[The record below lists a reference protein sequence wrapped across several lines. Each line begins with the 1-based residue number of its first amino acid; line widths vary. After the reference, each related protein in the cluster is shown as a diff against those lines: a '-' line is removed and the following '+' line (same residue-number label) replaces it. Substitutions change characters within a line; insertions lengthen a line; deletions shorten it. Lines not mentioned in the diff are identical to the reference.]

1 MRRSTC
7 PYLRLNRLLTA
18 LALAIA
24 GPLSAQSMTWQV
36 EADQAIRYLQED
48 RVEVLTPEG
57 AEEKGWYARFVRE
70 ENPPVLLGGELDATR
85 RFVDAPI
92 YGIRLIARRLAFD
105 LLQRQLRGIDEYL
118 PTASLPASWLDKPF
132 ADCADR
138 LRPAAEA
145 CVRHGLFSAL
155 TMNTQP
161 LHLNEDYA
169 QKHSEFGRR
178 IVNGIFTLGLAVG
191 ITVPELTEGT
201 LVANLGYE
209 RVVHPH
215 PMFHGDT
222 LYMTTEVIEKRD
234 SRSRPTQGI
243 VHFRHT

>member
-1 MRRSTC
+1 MPGR
-7 PYLRLNRLLTA
+7 YFDDLTVGDVIQHS
-18 LALAIA
+18 LARTITE
-24 GPLSAQSMTWQV
+24 M
-36 EADQAIRYLQED
+36 DN
-48 RVEVLTPEG
+48 VLFT
-57 AEEKGWYARFVRE
+57 
-70 ENPPVLLGGELDATR
+70 
-85 RFVDAPI
+85 
-92 YGIRLIARRLAFD
+92 
-105 LLQRQLRGIDEYL
+105 
-118 PTASLPASWLDKPF
+118 
-132 ADCADR
+132 
-138 LRPAAEA
+138 
-145 CVRHGLFSAL
+145 AL

-222 LYMTTEVIEKRD
+222 LYMTTEVIDKRD

-243 VHFRHT
+243 VRFQHVGRNQEGVVVIEFERTALMKKKEREE

>member
-1 MRRSTC
+1 MPGR
-7 PYLRLNRLLTA
+7 YFEDLTVGDLIQHS
-18 LALAIA
+18 LARTITE
-24 GPLSAQSMTWQV
+24 M
-36 EADQAIRYLQED
+36 DN
-48 RVEVLTPEG
+48 VLFT
-57 AEEKGWYARFVRE
+57 
-70 ENPPVLLGGELDATR
+70 
-85 RFVDAPI
+85 
-92 YGIRLIARRLAFD
+92 
-105 LLQRQLRGIDEYL
+105 
-118 PTASLPASWLDKPF
+118 
-132 ADCADR
+132 
-138 LRPAAEA
+138 
-145 CVRHGLFSAL
+145 AL

-243 VHFRHT
+243 VRFRHVGRNQEGVVVIEFERTALMKKKEREE